1 MRQRIYLL
9 IIASF
14 VASCVLSQVRRQKH
28 HNKPRVQNTETE
40 ETDMASMLYESMLPN
55 TQKLFIIDST
65 VVDRNRLSDAIPLP
79 KDYGQILPYDK
90 FFNTKKGTDTYV
102 YVNGFGNKCFYS
114 EMSADST
121 FRLMTRDRLN
131 DGEWSQP
138 QLLEGFDIPFTEINY
153 PYMTSDGTTLY
164 FAAKSEEGLGGYDIY
179 VTTYD
184 SESGRF
190 LKAENVGLPF
200 NSDKDDM
207 MYVEDDTDGIA
218 WFATTRRQPEGK
230 VCVYTVSLSSTRHN
244 YNGEI
249 DENTLRNYAAITSI
263 KDTWESEESRQKAM
277 ARLQKAVARD
287 NKAGTAGTSV
297 SFVIND
303 EVEYT
308 DLSDFSSDKNRSLY
322 LSIRKRQKQLD
333 EESEQT
339 EQMRARYRSATGSE
353 RSSLATKILNAEKSG
368 ETLRQSIINDMNALR
383 KSEYEQMKK

>member
-1 MRQRIYLL
+1 
-9 IIASF
+9 
-14 VASCVLSQVRRQKH
+14 
-28 HNKPRVQNTETE
+28 
-40 ETDMASMLYESMLPN
+40 
-55 TQKLFIIDST
+55 
-65 VVDRNRLSDAIPLP
+65 
-79 KDYGQILPYDK
+79 
-90 FFNTKKGTDTYV
+90 
-102 YVNGFGNKCFYS
+102 
-114 EMSADST
+114 
-121 FRLMTRDRLN
+121 
-131 DGEWSQP
+131 
-138 QLLEGFDIPFTEINY
+138 
-153 PYMTSDGTTLY
+153 
-164 FAAKSEEGLGGYDIY
+164 
-179 VTTYD
+179 
-184 SESGRF
+184 
-190 LKAENVGLPF
+190 
-200 NSDKDDM
+200 M

-287 NKAGTAGTSV
+287 NKAVASGTSV

-339 EQMRARYRSATGSE
+339 EQLRARYRSATGSE

>member
-244 YNGEI
+244 YNGGI

-287 NKAGTAGTSV
+287 NKAVASGTSV

-339 EQMRARYRSATGSE
+339 EQLRARYRSATGSE

>member
-244 YNGEI
+244 YNSEI

-287 NKAGTAGTSV
+287 NKAVASGTSV

-339 EQMRARYRSATGSE
+339 ERLRARYRSATGSE

>member
-1 MRQRIYLL
+1 
-9 IIASF
+9 
-14 VASCVLSQVRRQKH
+14 
-28 HNKPRVQNTETE
+28 
-40 ETDMASMLYESMLPN
+40 
-55 TQKLFIIDST
+55 
-65 VVDRNRLSDAIPLP
+65 
-79 KDYGQILPYDK
+79 
-90 FFNTKKGTDTYV
+90 
-102 YVNGFGNKCFYS
+102 
-114 EMSADST
+114 
-121 FRLMTRDRLN
+121 
-131 DGEWSQP
+131 
-138 QLLEGFDIPFTEINY
+138 
-153 PYMTSDGTTLY
+153 MTSDGTTLY

-230 VCVYTVSLSSTRHN
+230 GCVYTVSLSSTRQN

-287 NKAGTAGTSV
+287 NKAVASGTSV

-339 EQMRARYRSATGSE
+339 EQLRARYRSATGSE

>member
-249 DENTLRNYAAITSI
+249 DKNTLSNYAAITSI

-287 NKAGTAGTSV
+287 NKAVASGTSV

-339 EQMRARYRSATGSE
+339 EQLRARYRSATGSE

>member
-207 MYVEDDTDGIA
+207 M
-218 WFATTRRQPEGK
+218 
-230 VCVYTVSLSSTRHN
+230 
-244 YNGEI
+244 
-249 DENTLRNYAAITSI
+249 
-263 KDTWESEESRQKAM
+263 
-277 ARLQKAVARD
+277 
-287 NKAGTAGTSV
+287 
-297 SFVIND
+297 
-303 EVEYT
+303 
-308 DLSDFSSDKNRSLY
+308 
-322 LSIRKRQKQLD
+322 
-333 EESEQT
+333 
-339 EQMRARYRSATGSE
+339 
-353 RSSLATKILNAEKSG
+353 
-368 ETLRQSIINDMNALR
+368 
-383 KSEYEQMKK
+383 

>member
-1 MRQRIYLL
+1 
-9 IIASF
+9 
-14 VASCVLSQVRRQKH
+14 
-28 HNKPRVQNTETE
+28 
-40 ETDMASMLYESMLPN
+40 MASMLYESMLPN

-65 VVDRNRLSDAIPLP
+65 VVDRDRLSDAIPLP

-287 NKAGTAGTSV
+287 NKAVASGTSV

-339 EQMRARYRSATGSE
+339 EQLRARYRSATGSE

>member
-28 HNKPRVQNTETE
+28 HNKLKVQNTETE

-114 EMSADST
+114 EMSAAST

-230 VCVYTVSLSSTRHN
+230 GCVYTVSLSSTRQN

-287 NKAGTAGTSV
+287 NKAVASGTSV

-339 EQMRARYRSATGSE
+339 EQLRARYRSATGSE

>member
-244 YNGEI
+244 YNSEI

-287 NKAGTAGTSV
+287 NKAVASGTSV

-339 EQMRARYRSATGSE
+339 EQLRARYRSATGSE

>member
-230 VCVYTVSLSSTRHN
+230 VCVYTGSLSSTRHN

-249 DENTLRNYAAITSI
+249 DENTLRSYAAITSI

-287 NKAGTAGTSV
+287 NKAVASGTSV

-333 EESEQT
+333 EESEKT
-339 EQMRARYRSATGSE
+339 EQLRARYRSATGSE

>member
-65 VVDRNRLSDAIPLP
+65 VVERNRLSDAIPLP

-244 YNGEI
+244 YNSEI

-287 NKAGTAGTSV
+287 NKAVASGTSV

-339 EQMRARYRSATGSE
+339 ERLRARYRSATGSE

>member
-244 YNGEI
+244 YNSEI

-277 ARLQKAVARD
+277 ARLRKAVARD
-287 NKAGTAGTSV
+287 NKAVASGTSV

-339 EQMRARYRSATGSE
+339 ERLRARYRSATGSE
-353 RSSLATKILNAEKSG
+353 RSSLATKILSAEKSG